1 MQQAAQTLDAWM
13 ALRGRPLTALQTD
26 LGFPADA
33 LKQPARYSNLGDL
46 IRLYDKRIHPA
57 RFYFHGD
64 GSFVLIYLEYPA
76 AEFPELAPDAL
87 RSLFGAPAARWPSR
101 ADDDHF
107 QYVYP
112 AAGVAYS
119 AGHAEVSFVE
129 IFQPTTLEQYRAQ
142 FYLDPTQFG
151 DEG

>member
-1 MQQAAQTLDAWM
+1 MQHAAQTLDAWM
-13 ALRGRPLTALQTD
+13 ALRGQPLAVLQAD
-26 LGFPADA
+26 LGFSSDA
-33 LKQPARYSNLGDL
+33 LKQPARYINLGDL
-46 IRLYDKRIHPA
+46 IRLYDQRIHPA

-76 AEFPELAPDAL
+76 AEFPELTPEAL
-87 RSLFGAPAARWPSR
+87 RSLLGASAAQLPSR
-101 ADDDHF
+101 ADDDHL

-119 AGHAEVSFVE
+119 AGHAEVSFIE

-142 FYLDPTQFG
+142 FYLDPTQLG